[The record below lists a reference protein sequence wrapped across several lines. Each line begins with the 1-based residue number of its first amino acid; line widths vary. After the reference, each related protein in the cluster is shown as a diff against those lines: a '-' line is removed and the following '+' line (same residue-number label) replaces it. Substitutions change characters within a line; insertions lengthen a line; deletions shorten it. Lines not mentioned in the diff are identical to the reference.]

1 MNYKMA
7 KILLYTFETKYK
19 NVLGNSI
26 PILVFMDNLPSNS
39 TATVHSTLEFGCS
52 WFIAYSVRS
61 GDGHTELFYELV
73 EDSDESNDYVLN
85 ISYDSSTRKVC
96 SFDSREQITFV
107 DRDNNVV
114 EKPQQM
120 LYEYV
125 IEDRMSREF
134 KIYLVIY
141 NNNIVLFWNDECAKI
156 TVKTFDLSSF
166 FSSREYGNF
175 TRVEFDI
182 DDLTDE
188 RCEMTFYTESPGNRY
203 FSAYLD
209 INPLSNKVCVV
220 LKDYEFNQMCDSS
233 LSGSQ
238 FKPETCHTRWRC
250 TLELTHYV
258 DGKLQKGDSD
268 AKSDND
274 SEEESDAGSEE
285 ESDADD

>member
-1 MNYKMA
+1 M
-7 KILLYTFETKYK
+7 YTFRTKYK
-19 NVLGNSI
+19 NEFGYSI
-26 PILVFMDNLPSNS
+26 PILVFIDNLPSNS

-85 ISYDSSTRKVC
+85 ISYDSTRKVC
-96 SFDSREQITFV
+96 SFDSTEKITLV
-107 DRDNNVV
+107 DRDNDVV

-141 NNNIVLFWNDECAKI
+141 NNNIVLFWNDECAKV
-156 TVKTFDLSSF
+156 TVKTFDLSLF
-166 FSSREYGNF
+166 FSSHEYGNF

-182 DDLTDE
+182 DDLTDK
-188 RCEMTFYTESPGNRY
+188 RCEMTFYTELPGNRY
-203 FSAYLD
+203 FSAYLN
-209 INPLSNKVCVV
+209 INPLYNEVDVV
-220 LKDYEFNQMCDSS
+220 LKENIFDQMCDSS

-238 FKPETCHTRWRC
+238 FKPDTCDDIWRG
-250 TLELTHYV
+250 TLVMTHYV
-258 DGKLQKGDSD
+258 DGKLQENDVRVE
-268 AKSDND
+268 SDN
-274 SEEESDAGSEE
+274 GSEE
-285 ESDADD
+285 ESDADSEDDD